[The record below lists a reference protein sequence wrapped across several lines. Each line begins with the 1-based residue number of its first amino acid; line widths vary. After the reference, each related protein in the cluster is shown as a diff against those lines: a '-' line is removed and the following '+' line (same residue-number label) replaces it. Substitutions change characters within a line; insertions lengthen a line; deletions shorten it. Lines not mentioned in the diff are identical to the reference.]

1 MNQKALKSLEY
12 YKIIDQLA
20 EKASSPMG
28 KDLCKHLLPSE
39 DVYEIRHM
47 QTQTRDALTRLFQKG
62 NISFGSVKDVRGSL
76 KRLEIGS
83 PLGISELLAIA
94 GLLENTNRV
103 KAYSRNERGD
113 AREDSLD
120 GMFESLEPLTP
131 LSSEIR
137 RCILSQDEISDDA
150 SSGLMHVRRSIKIAN
165 DRIHTQLASLVNGSA
180 RNYLQDSVITMRNGR
195 YCIPVKAE
203 YKGQV
208 PGMIHDQSSTGS
220 TLFIEPLAI
229 VKLNN
234 DIRELELEEQ
244 KEIEAVL
251 AALSEQTAQNVDA
264 IRADLEIMIQLD
276 FIFARAGLAMDM
288 NATEPIFNTEK
299 RIRLKQAR
307 HPLIPKKQA
316 VPIDIRLGEDFDLLV
331 VTGPNTGGKTVSLKT
346 VGLLTLMGQAGLHI
360 PALDRSELSVFRE
373 VYADIGD
380 EQSIEQSLSTFSSHM
395 TNVVSFLEKADQDSL
410 VLFDELGSGTDPT
423 EGAALAISILSFL
436 HEQGIRAMATTH
448 YSELKVYALSTKG
461 VENACC
467 EFDVETLRPTY
478 RLLIGVPGKS
488 NAFAISSKLGLPDF
502 IIDRA
507 RKRISKKDESFE
519 DVLASLE
526 NSRVIIENERQEVE
540 RYKTEIAALKQELES
555 KQEKLD
561 ERKERILREANEEA
575 RKILAD
581 TKEYADQ
588 TMKMF
593 HKFQKDHVDTAAIEK
608 ERQNL
613 RARMNKA
620 EKGMS
625 MNTAVKKPKK
635 ELKPKDLSLGDTVHV
650 LSMNLKG
657 TVSSHPDSKGFLFVQ
672 MGIIRS
678 KVHISDL
685 ELVDEPVINTPG
697 LSRTGAG
704 KIRMSK
710 STSVSTEINL
720 LGKTVD
726 EAVAEL
732 DKYLDD
738 AYLAHLKSVRI
749 VHGKGTGALRKGVH
763 NYLRRQKHVADFH
776 LAEFGEGD
784 AGVTNNIAE
793 LISLYLTKE
802 CFETKIVNDGELALK
817 EFQTFRPNL
826 ILLDLMLPGIDGY
839 QVCREIRHTSD
850 VPIIMLSAKGETF
863 DKVLGLELG
872 ADDYII
878 KPFDS
883 KELVARVRAVLR
895 RFQPKPTA
903 VVSDEKCASYPD
915 LTVNLTNYSV
925 TYMGKQVDMP
935 PKELELLYFLA
946 ASPNQVFTREQLL
959 DHIWGYE
966 YIGDTRTV
974 DVHIKRL
981 REKIKDHPSW
991 SISTV
996 WGIGYKFEVKSE

>member
-1 MNQKALKSLEY
+1 M
-12 YKIIDQLA
+12 
-20 EKASSPMG
+20 
-28 KDLCKHLLPSE
+28 
-39 DVYEIRHM
+39 V
-47 QTQTRDALTRLFQKG
+47 
-62 NISFGSVKDVRGSL
+62 
-76 KRLEIGS
+76 
-83 PLGISELLAIA
+83 
-94 GLLENTNRV
+94 
-103 KAYSRNERGD
+103 
-113 AREDSLD
+113 
-120 GMFESLEPLTP
+120 
-131 LSSEIR
+131 
-137 RCILSQDEISDDA
+137 
-150 SSGLMHVRRSIKIAN
+150 
-165 DRIHTQLASLVNGSA
+165 
-180 RNYLQDSVITMRNGR
+180 
-195 YCIPVKAE
+195 
-203 YKGQV
+203 
-208 PGMIHDQSSTGS
+208 HDQSSSGS
-220 TLFIEPLAI
+220 TIFVEPLSV

-234 DIRELELEEQ
+234 ELRELEIREQ

-251 AALSEQTAQNVDA
+251 AALSNQTCDHLDELTL
-264 IRADLEIMIQLD
+264 DLELIGELD
-276 FIFARAGLAMDM
+276 FIFAKAALSRHYRGC
-288 NATEPIFNTEK
+288 EPRLNKDGI
-299 RIRLKQAR
+299 IRLKNAR
-307 HPLIPKKQA
+307 HPLLDPHRV
-316 VPIDIRLGEDFDLLV
+316 VPITLTLGENFDLLI

-346 VGLLTLMGQAGLHI
+346 VGLLTLMGLAGLHV
-360 PALDRSELSVFRE
+360 PAAEGTTLSVFTE

-380 EQSIEQSLSTFSSHM
+380 EQSIEQNLSTFSSHM
-395 TNVVSFLEKADQDSL
+395 TNTVKFLDKADKDSL
-410 VLFDELGSGTDPT
+410 VLFDELGAGTDPT

-436 HEQGIRAMATTH
+436 HEQGIRTMATTH
-448 YSELKVYALSTKG
+448 YSELKVYALSTDG

-467 EFDVETLRPTY
+467 EFNVETLRPTY

-502 IIDRA
+502 IIERA
-507 RKRISKKDESFE
+507 KDQISQKDESFE
-519 DVLASLE
+519 DVLTSLE
-526 NSRVIIENERQEVE
+526 NSRVIIENERQEAE
-540 RYKTEIAALKQELES
+540 RYKTQIASLKQELES

-613 RARMNKA
+613 RNRMNKA

-625 MNTAVKKPKK
+625 MNTTVKKPKK
-635 ELKPKDLSLGDTVHV
+635 ELKPKDLSLGDTVQV

-784 AGVTNNIAE
+784 AGVT
-793 LISLYLTKE
+793 
-802 CFETKIVNDGELALK
+802 IV
-817 EFQTFRPNL
+817 EF
-826 ILLDLMLPGIDGY
+826 
-839 QVCREIRHTSD
+839 
-850 VPIIMLSAKGETF
+850 K
-863 DKVLGLELG
+863 K
-872 ADDYII
+872 
-878 KPFDS
+878 
-883 KELVARVRAVLR
+883 
-895 RFQPKPTA
+895 
-903 VVSDEKCASYPD
+903 
-915 LTVNLTNYSV
+915 
-925 TYMGKQVDMP
+925 
-935 PKELELLYFLA
+935 
-946 ASPNQVFTREQLL
+946 
-959 DHIWGYE
+959 
-966 YIGDTRTV
+966 
-974 DVHIKRL
+974 
-981 REKIKDHPSW
+981 
-991 SISTV
+991 
-996 WGIGYKFEVKSE
+996 